1 MKGFNVSLQE
11 NSASWWRRVLDLSG
25 SFTTKNVD
33 LSQVAQSLGL
43 VPPGTR
49 VVAGFRPAFY
59 TFTFGPQFTYRK
71 LSKIQP
77 FARITFGGAHPDL
90 EPDSLVRAAR
100 NAFAPRINTSSTAFA
115 IVGGG
120 GVDYVW
126 KHYVAF
132 RVVGYYIHSSLFKD
146 AQDNF
151 RVSGGLI
158 SE

>member
-1 MKGFNVSLQE
+1 V
-11 NSASWWRRVLDLSG
+11 
-25 SFTTKNVD
+25 
-33 LSQVAQSLGL
+33 
-43 VPPGTR
+43 
-49 VVAGFRPAFY
+49 
-59 TFTFGPQFTYRK
+59 
-71 LSKIQP
+71 
-77 FARITFGGAHPDL
+77 
-90 EPDSLVRAAR
+90 R

-120 GVDYVW
+120 VDYVW
-126 KHYVAF
+126 KHCVAL